1 MEPLTAGFLFGAG
14 FAVCYILDLMRL
26 REIPIEDLHDPAQ
39 ALMHDPR
46 PTLYAARP
54 ALTYGATSLCNEC
67 DGELQRCYVELPA
80 GNEGR

>member
-1 MEPLTAGFLFGAG
+1 MEPLTAGFIFGAG

-26 REIPIEDLHDPAQ
+26 REIPIEDLYDPAQ

-54 ALTYGATSLCNEC
+54 VPAYGAILPCNEC
-67 DGELQRCYVELPA
+67 GGELQRNYVELPA